1 MEPFLADLI
10 NNKNIPK
17 VVRYIL
23 VVLLCTFIIVLGVLL
38 SLKSELL
45 FGKIFGIILT
55 FIFLVMEVYLII
67 KIKTNKK

>member
-17 VVRYIL
+17 IVRYIL
-23 VVLLCTFIIVLGVLL
+23 VVLLCTFIIVLGILL

-55 FIFLVMEVYLII
+55 FIFLVMKVYLII

>member
-23 VVLLCTFIIVLGVLL
+23 VILLCTFIIVLGILI

>member
-23 VVLLCTFIIVLGVLL
+23 VVLLCTFIIVLGILI

-45 FGKIFGIILT
+45 FGKIFGVILT

>member
-23 VVLLCTFIIVLGVLL
+23 VVLLCTFIIVLGILL